1 MLFIQQYFYA
11 KAAAFI
17 VKTASQRA
25 NELLIKA
32 SLERTLLW
40 TTNGWRTKSTHIC
53 TLQTILLPHTHDNI
67 NEKVQSTKNTHL
79 PGNVLP
85 ALRKTVHSFAKFIF
99 QHYFRLFLQNYP
111 CKTHHEFRVC
121 DAKNSASDF
130 FTNYK
135 VKM

>member
-53 TLQTILLPHTHDNI
+53 TLQTILLPRTHDNI

-99 QHYFRLFLQNYP
+99 NTISGYF
-111 CKTHHEFRVC
+111 CKITHVKPTMNSES
-121 DAKNSASDF
+121 AMQKKSASDF
-130 FTNYK
+130 FTNCK